1 MRPTMRS
8 SRIIFLCA
16 TLVLLASLFSQQKT
30 ASQQRAATQPTAT
43 AKLSDFAWLTGA
55 WLLDRGASRTEE
67 HWSTPASNG
76 MLGTSR
82 TLRGD
87 RMVEFEFLRIV
98 ARDGAI
104 YYLAQPG
111 GRPATEFK
119 LTSFDGVTAIFENP
133 QHDFPKRILYK
144 KNPDGSLTARIDAGP
159 GITHGAM
166 EFPFK
171 RM

>member
-1 MRPTMRS
+1 MRS
-8 SRIIFLCA
+8 TIRSPQVFL
-16 TLVLLASLFSQQKT
+16 LSISFVILASLFSP
-30 ASQQRAATQPTAT
+30 QRGATQQPAAKQPVAA
-43 AKLSDFAWLTGA
+43 AKLSDFAWLSGT

-67 HWSTPASNG
+67 HWTTPASNG

-98 ARDGAI
+98 ARDGHI

-119 LTSFDGVTAIFENP
+119 LTSFDGATAIFENP

-144 KNPDGSLTARIDAGP
+144 RNPDGSLTARIDAGANTQ
-159 GITHGAM
+159 GQDFA
-166 EFPFK
+166 FK
-171 RM
+171 RQ

>member
-1 MRPTMRS
+1 MRS
-8 SRIIFLCA
+8 TKRTSRIILLSASFII
-16 TLVLLASLFSQQKT
+16 LASLFSPQKT
-30 ASQQRAATQPTAT
+30 ASQQPVATQPVAA
-43 AKLSDFAWLTGA
+43 AKLSDFAWLTGT

-104 YYLAQPG
+104 FYLAQPG

-119 LTSFDGVTAIFENP
+119 LTSFDGTTAIFENP

-144 KNPDGSLTARIDAGP
+144 RNHDGSLTARIDAGTNTQ
-159 GITHGAM
+159 GQDFA
-166 EFPFK
+166 FK